1 MKYYA
6 IAVGNKDDLL
16 LRDNYLNE
24 KKEPI
29 SGVLFFKKKDNA
41 EAECI
46 SMNKLRK
53 GMKLTECY
61 TVARVDESECGIY
74 GKIVDG
80 KQG

>member
-6 IAVGNKDDLL
+6 IAVGKTNESL

-29 SGVLFFKKKDNA
+29 SGVLFFKKKENA
-41 EAECI
+41 EIECI

-61 TVARVDESECGIY
+61 SVARVDESECGIY

>member
-6 IAVGNKDDLL
+6 VAVGNKDDL

-29 SGVLFFKKKDNA
+29 SGVLFFKKKENA
-41 EAECI
+41 EIECI

-61 TVARVDESECGIY
+61 SVARVDESECGIY

>member
-29 SGVLFFKKKDNA
+29 SGVLFFKKKENA
-41 EAECI
+41 EDECV

-53 GMKLTECY
+53 GMKLSECY
-61 TVARVDESECGIY
+61 TVARVDESECGSY